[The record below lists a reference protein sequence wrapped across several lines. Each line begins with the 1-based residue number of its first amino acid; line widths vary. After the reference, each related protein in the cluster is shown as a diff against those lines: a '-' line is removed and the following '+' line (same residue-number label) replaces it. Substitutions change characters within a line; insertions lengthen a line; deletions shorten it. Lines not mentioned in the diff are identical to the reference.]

1 MSARMKSRGR
11 GRFTRTAMLLGAS
24 AAALGWVTTAGADLS
39 PEEIASARDHAFQLN
54 AQGRCSEAMPI
65 WEELGSVLGRASDY
79 LDAAN
84 CAIETGDSA
93 RAVSDL
99 WEVVRRRDQLDTGQQ
114 LFALRSLGYQAEAQG
129 DWDRSLIGWDYAA
142 QLSNAPSDKLQAA
155 RAARLSGRIGDAQSR
170 LWQVRPGEFEGVA
183 LAQYYDEQAQVLRES
198 QPEMAAQYMAR
209 AIAIDDQSWRRFDHG
224 LMLQAAGEPRAA
236 VGEYRAVLA
245 QDPAN
250 TDVRLSLAYA
260 LRSIGENAEAAQ
272 HFGEVIAVQ
281 PDNLGIREDQA
292 YAFKDAGQQAEAGAA
307 FIGVI
312 DRLQAQ
318 GGEAAHAE
326 RLYRLR
332 REVTALESRTSGF
345 AYASYRNEGV
355 SLSGGLQDS
364 ITQSSIGAE
373 FSWRPEGFYENGT
386 GITLFGRG
394 YASMEAGTFSLDEDS
409 AQLGV
414 GARWKPF
421 QSVDFSLSGE
431 RLVALGDNARD
442 DWLLRA
448 SYGWTNGY
456 DWKPDAASWNYT
468 SVYADLA
475 YIPGDN
481 EYFGAYAQVR
491 QGRRFRTADGW
502 TVTPYV
508 TAVAQYS
515 DDIYGSQDRFEAGP
529 GVSVSHWFG
538 EDDHHAYRR
547 RVDFDV
553 EYLFDVEGSGD
564 DALMARVVFSF

>member
-1 MSARMKSRGR
+1 MSATAKTRRR
-11 GRFTRTAMLLGAS
+11 GRFTRMAMLLGAS
-24 AAALGWVTTAGADLS
+24 AAAISWVTAAGADLT

-84 CAIETGDSA
+84 CAIEAGDSA
-93 RAVSDL
+93 RAVSNL
-99 WEVVRRRDQLDTGQQ
+99 WEVVRRRDQLDTDGQ

-129 DWDRSLIGWDYAA
+129 DWDRALIGWDYAA
-142 QLSNAPSDKLQAA
+142 QLSDAPSDKLQAA
-155 RAARLSGRIGDAQSR
+155 RAARLGGRTGDAQAR
-170 LWQVRPGEFEGVA
+170 LWQVGAGQFEGPR
-183 LAQYYDEQAQVLRES
+183 LAQYYDEQAQLLRES

-209 AIAIDDQSWRRFDHG
+209 AIAIDDQAWRRFDHG
-224 LMLQAAGEPRAA
+224 LMLQAAGQPRAA
-236 VGEYRAVLA
+236 ISEFRAVLA
-245 QDPAN
+245 AEPAN

-260 LRSIGENAEAAQ
+260 LRAIGENAEAATQ
-272 HFGEVIAVQ
+272 FGQVIALQ
-281 PDNLGIREDQA
+281 PGNAGIREDQA
-292 YAFKDAGQQAEAGAA
+292 YAFKDAGQEAEAAAA

-312 DRLQAQ
+312 DLLQAQ
-318 GGEAAHAE
+318 GGDEAH
-326 RLYRLR
+326 LYRVR
-332 REVTALESRTSGF
+332 REVTELERRTSGF

-364 ITQSSIGAE
+364 ATYSSLGAE
-373 FSWRPEGFYENGT
+373 FTWRPDALYENGT
-386 GITLFGRG
+386 GITLFARG
-394 YASMEAGTFSLDEDS
+394 YAGMEPGTFSLDTDS
-409 AQLGV
+409 AQLGM

-421 QSVDFSLSGE
+421 QQVDFNLSGE
-431 RLVALGDNARD
+431 RLVALGDTARD

-456 DWKPDAASWNYT
+456 DWRPDAASWNYT
-468 SVYADLA
+468 SIYADLA
-475 YIPGDN
+475 WIPGDN
-481 EYFGAYAQVR
+481 EYVGAYAQIR
-491 QGRRFRTADGW
+491 QGRRFRTAQGW

-529 GVSVSHWFG
+529 GVSVSHWFD
-538 EDDHHAYRR
+538 EDDHHAWRR

-553 EYLFDVEGSGD
+553 EYLFDLEGSGG

>member
-1 MSARMKSRGR
+1 MSATAKTRRR
-11 GRFTRTAMLLGAS
+11 GRFTRMAMLLGAS
-24 AAALGWVTTAGADLS
+24 AAAISWVTAAGADLT

-84 CAIETGDSA
+84 CAIEAGDSA
-93 RAVSDL
+93 RAVSNL
-99 WEVVRRRDQLDTGQQ
+99 WEVVRRRDQLDTDGQ

-129 DWDRSLIGWDYAA
+129 DWDRALIGWDYAA
-142 QLSNAPSDKLQAA
+142 QLSDAPSDKLQAA
-155 RAARLSGRIGDAQSR
+155 RAARLGGRTGDAQAR
-170 LWQVRPGEFEGVA
+170 LWQVGAGQFEGPR
-183 LAQYYDEQAQVLRES
+183 LAQYYDEQAQLLRES

-209 AIAIDDQSWRRFDHG
+209 AIAIDDQAWRRFDHG
-224 LMLQAAGEPRAA
+224 LMLQAAGQPRAA
-236 VGEYRAVLA
+236 ISEFRAVLA
-245 QDPAN
+245 AEPAN
-250 TDVRLSLAYA
+250 ADVRLSLAYA
-260 LRSIGENAEAAQ
+260 LRAIGENAEAATQ
-272 HFGEVIAVQ
+272 FGQVIALQ
-281 PDNLGIREDQA
+281 PGNAGIREDQA
-292 YAFKDAGQQAEAGAA
+292 YAFKDAGQEAEAAAA

-312 DRLQAQ
+312 DLLQAQ
-318 GGEAAHAE
+318 GGDEAH
-326 RLYRLR
+326 LYRVR
-332 REVTALESRTSGF
+332 REVTELERRTSGF

-364 ITQSSIGAE
+364 ATYSSLGAE
-373 FSWRPEGFYENGT
+373 FTWRPDALYENGT
-386 GITLFGRG
+386 GITLFARG
-394 YASMEAGTFSLDEDS
+394 YAGMEPGTFSLDTDS
-409 AQLGV
+409 AQLGM

-421 QSVDFSLSGE
+421 QQVDFNLSGE
-431 RLVALGDNARD
+431 RLVALGDTARD

-456 DWKPDAASWNYT
+456 DWRPDAASWNYT
-468 SVYADLA
+468 SIYADLA
-475 YIPGDN
+475 WIPGDN
-481 EYFGAYAQVR
+481 EYVGAYAQIR
-491 QGRRFRTADGW
+491 QGRRFRTAQGW

-529 GVSVSHWFG
+529 GVSVSHWFD
-538 EDDHHAYRR
+538 EDDHHAWRR

-553 EYLFDVEGSGD
+553 EYLFDLEGSGG

>member
-1 MSARMKSRGR
+1 MSATAKPKGR

-24 AAALGWVTTAGADLS
+24 AAALGWVTTAGADLT
-39 PEEIASARDHAFQLN
+39 PEEIASARAHAFELN
-54 AQGRCSEAMPI
+54 ASGRCSEAIPI

-84 CAIETGDSA
+84 CAIDAGDSA

-99 WEVVRRRDQLDTGQQ
+99 WEVVRRRDQLDTEQQ
-114 LFALRSLGYQAEAQG
+114 LFALRSLGYQAEAEG

-142 QLSNAPSDKLQAA
+142 QLSDAPSDKLQAA
-155 RAARLSGRIGDAQSR
+155 RAARLSGRTGDAQAR
-170 LWQVRPGEFEGVA
+170 LWQVRPGEFEGLQ

-198 QPEMAAQYMAR
+198 QPGMAAQYMAR
-209 AIAIDDQSWRRFDHG
+209 AIAIDDQTWRRFDHG
-224 LMLQAAGEPRAA
+224 LMLQSAGETRAA
-236 VGEYRAVLA
+236 ISEFRAVLA
-245 QDPAN
+245 QEPAN
-250 TDVRLSLAYA
+250 ADVRLSLAYA
-260 LRSIGENAEAAQ
+260 LRGIGGNAEAAD
-272 HFGEVIAVQ
+272 HFGQVIALQ
-281 PDNLGIREDQA
+281 PDNAGIREDQA
-292 YAFKDAGQQAEAGAA
+292 YAYKDAGQEAEAAAA

-312 DRLQAQ
+312 DLLQAQ
-318 GGEAAHAE
+318 GGDAE
-326 RLYRLR
+326 HLYRVR
-332 REVTALESRTSGF
+332 REVTELERRTSGF
-345 AYASYRNEGV
+345 AYTSYRNEGV

-364 ITQSSIGAE
+364 VSSSSIGAE
-373 FSWRPEGFYENGT
+373 FTWRPDALYENGR
-386 GITLFGRG
+386 GITLFARG
-394 YASMEAGTFSLDEDS
+394 YAGMEPGSYSLDADS
-409 AQLGV
+409 GQLGF

-421 QSVDFSLSGE
+421 QSVDFNLSGE

-456 DWKPDAASWNYT
+456 DWRPEAASWNYT

-491 QGRRFRTADGW
+491 QGRRFRTAEGW

-515 DDIYGSQDRFEAGP
+515 DDQFGSQDRFEAGP
-529 GVSVSHWFG
+529 GISVSHWFDS
-538 EDDHHAYRR
+538 DDYHAYRR

-553 EYLFDVEGSGD
+553 EYLYDFDTGG

>member
-1 MSARMKSRGR
+1 MSVSAQPRRR
-11 GRFTRTAMLLGAS
+11 ARFTRTAMLLGAS
-24 AAALGWVTTAGADLS
+24 AAALGWVTTAGADLT
-39 PEEIASARDHAFQLN
+39 PEEIASARAHAYQLN
-54 AQGRCSEAMPI
+54 AQGRCAEAMPI
-65 WEELGSVLGRASDY
+65 WEELGSVLSRASDY

-84 CAIETGDSA
+84 CAIEAGDSA
-93 RAVSDL
+93 RAVADL
-99 WEVVRRRDQLDTGQQ
+99 WEVVRRRDQLDTEQQ

-142 QLSNAPSDKLQAA
+142 QLSDAPSDKLQAA
-155 RAARLSGRIGDAQSR
+155 RAARLSGRTGDAQSR

-236 VGEYRAVLA
+236 VGEFRTVLA
-245 QDPAN
+245 QDPSN

-312 DRLQAQ
+312 DRLQAE

-364 ITQSSIGAE
+364 ITQSSLGAE
-373 FSWRPEGFYENGT
+373 FSWRPEGLYENGT

-394 YASMEAGTFSLDEDS
+394 YVSMEPGSFSLDDDS

-456 DWKPDAASWNYT
+456 DWKPEASSWNYT

-491 QGRRFRTADGW
+491 QGRRFRTAEGW

>member
-1 MSARMKSRGR
+1 MSANTNKRP
-11 GRFTRTAMLLGAS
+11 RFTRMAMLLGAS
-24 AAALGWVTTAGADLS
+24 AAAIAWVTTAGADLS
-39 PEEIASARDHAFQLN
+39 PEEIASARAHAVELN
-54 AQGRCSEAMPI
+54 ALGRCSEAIPI
-65 WEELGSVLGRASDY
+65 WEELGSVLSRAADY

-84 CAIETGDSA
+84 CAIEAGDSA
-93 RAVSDL
+93 RAVADL
-99 WEVVRRRDQLDTGQQ
+99 WEVVRRRDQLDTEGQ
-114 LFALRSLGYQAEAQG
+114 LYALRSLGYQAEAQG

-142 QLSNAPSDKLQAA
+142 QLSDAPSDKLQAA
-155 RAARLSGRIGDAQSR
+155 RAARLSGRTGDAQAR
-170 LWQVRPGEFEGVA
+170 LWQVRPGEFEGLS

-209 AIAIDDQSWRRFDHG
+209 SIAIDDQAWRRFDHG
-224 LMLQAAGEPRAA
+224 LMLQAAGQPRAA
-236 VGEYRAVLA
+236 IGEFRAVLA
-245 QDPAN
+245 RDPAN

-260 LRSIGENAEAAQ
+260 LRGIGENAEAAQ
-272 HFGEVIAVQ
+272 HFGEVIALQ
-281 PDNLGIREDQA
+281 PDNAGIREDQA
-292 YAFKDAGQQAEAGAA
+292 YAYKDAGQDDEAAAAFMSVIDILQAE
-307 FIGVI
+307 
-312 DRLQAQ
+312 
-318 GGEAAHAE
+318 GGDEAH
-326 RLYRLR
+326 LYRVR

-364 ITQSSIGAE
+364 ITYSSLGAE
-373 FSWRPEGFYENGT
+373 FSWRPEGLYQNGT
-386 GITLFGRG
+386 GITAFARG
-394 YASMEAGTFSLDEDS
+394 YVSMEPGAFSLDSDT

-431 RLVALGDNARD
+431 RLVALGDTARD

-456 DWKPDAASWNYT
+456 DWKPQATSWNYT

-491 QGRRFRTADGW
+491 QGRRFRTAEGW

-529 GVSVSHWFG
+529 GVSVSHWFD